1 MPTPLLLPVATA
13 RLVLRPFTAGDL
25 PTFHE
30 LYSRE
35 DVWRYIPFRPESVD
49 DSRAVLERISR
60 MTAIGDEDDALRLAM
75 TLPGPG
81 ALIGD
86 VSLWRTSREHSTGE
100 IGFVLHPD
108 HQGHGYAGEAAAELL
123 RIGFEVGAFH
133 RIVGRCD
140 ARNTPS
146 AKLMQ
151 RLGMRRE
158 AYHVENEIYRNEWT
172 DELVFAML
180 DREWQR
186 RRAGLRR

>member
-1 MPTPLLLPVATA
+1 MPAPLSLPIATA
-13 RLVLRPFTAGDL
+13 RLVLRPFSAEDL
-25 PTFHE
+25 PAFHA

-35 DVWRYIPFRPESVD
+35 DVWRYIPFRPESLD

-60 MTAIGDEDDALRLAM
+60 MTAIGDDDDALRLAM
-75 TLPGPG
+75 TLPGSG
-81 ALIGD
+81 APIGD

-108 HQGHGYAGEAAAELL
+108 HHGHGYAGEAATELL
-123 RIGFEVGAFH
+123 RIGFEVAAFH

-140 ARNTPS
+140 ARNAPS
-146 AKLMQ
+146 ARLME

-158 AYHVENEIYRNEWT
+158 AHHVENEIYRGEWT

-180 DREWQR
+180 DREWR
-186 RRAGLRR
+186 RRGAVLKR